1 MKIKFDKYQG
11 AGNDFII
18 LTEQSRE
25 LSQTEIA
32 KLCDRRFGI
41 GADGL
46 MIVLKSEKHDF
57 KMKYYNSDGFEG
69 SMCGN
74 GGRCIAKYAI
84 AHKLASDK
92 MVFEAIDGLHHA
104 KLMDNFIHLSMNNV
118 SDIKEYDDGLFL
130 NTGSPHFVKFVD
142 NINSID
148 VYHKGLEL
156 ADDSRFSPERTN
168 VNFVEF
174 DLKTS
179 KIATF
184 ERGVENET
192 LACGTGTV
200 AAAIALNF
208 KGKTSK
214 EFIKFTAKGGN
225 LSVGFTK
232 YNNTYK
238 DIVLSGPA
246 EFVFTGEIEL

>member
-25 LSQTEIA
+25 LSQAEIA

-46 MIVLKSEKHDF
+46 MIVLKSDKHDF
-57 KMKYYNSDGFEG
+57 KMKYYNSDGLEG

-74 GGRCIAKYAI
+74 GGRCIANYAI
-84 AHKLASDK
+84 ANKLASDK

-104 KLMDNFIHLSMNNV
+104 SLIDNYIHLSMNDV
-118 SDIKEYDDGLFL
+118 SNITEYDDGLFL

-148 VYHKGLEL
+148 VYHEGLEL
-156 ADDSRFSPERTN
+156 ADDKRFTPERTN

-174 DLKTS
+174 DSETS

-200 AAAIALNF
+200 AAAIAINF
-208 KGKTSK
+208 KGKTKK
-214 EFIKFTAKGGN
+214 ESIKFMAKGGN
-225 LSVGFTK
+225 LCVNFTK

-246 EFVFTGEIEL
+246 DFVFSGEIEL